1 MGVTEYLSKAY
12 LDWSLQGATPTRP
25 AQIWLDLV
33 TSSPTSRS
41 AFSGGAFFSRVTVS
55 FAAGNSPQMSATLV
69 AAVTGTTTAAA
80 TFVGFNLYDSG
91 QGGTR
96 LMWGTLTANVG
107 CKSADNPAFGA
118 GGLIV
123 VLS

>member
-1 MGVTEYLSKAY
+1 MGATEYMQKAL
-12 LDWSLQGATPTRP
+12 LDWCLQGATPTRP

-41 AFSGGAFFSRVTVS
+41 AFSGGPFLSRVTVT
-55 FAAGNSPQMSATLV
+55 FAAANSPNLSATLV
-69 AAVTGTTTAAA
+69 AAVTGTNTAAA

-96 LMWGTLTANVG
+96 LLWGTLTANIG
-107 CKSADNPAFGA
+107 CKSADNPAFAA
-118 GGLIV
+118 GGLVI